1 MICSA
6 AHIII
11 HGRVQGVSFRAS
23 THNKAS
29 ELSIKGWVRNL
40 PNDTVEVHA
49 EGNHENLDKFI
60 KWCQKGPSF
69 AKVSK
74 CDLEWIMPEEIHS
87 FKIL

>member
-1 MICSA
+1 VVCSA
-6 AHIII
+6 VNIII
-11 HGRVQGVSFRAS
+11 HGKVQGVSFRVS
-23 THNKAS
+23 TQTKAS

-60 KWCQKGPSF
+60 KWCQKGPPF

-74 CDLEWIMPEEIHS
+74 CDLDWIMPK
-87 FKIL
+87 KINNFTIL